1 MGPPPF
7 NGVLNSIPTDPAETQ
22 VLRQELE
29 DMVAKGAVERV
40 PDYLAHEGYYS
51 CYFLVPKRDGE
62 RRPILNLK
70 PFNKFVR
77 KYKFRLI
84 GTKSLLSRVKRG
96 DFPSCIDLRDAYFH
110 CPVTPRHRKYLR
122 LCLQGECY

>member
-29 DMVAKGAVERV
+29 EMVAKGALTRV

-51 CYFLVPKRDGE
+51 RYFLVPK
-62 RRPILNLK
+62 
-70 PFNKFVR
+70 
-77 KYKFRLI
+77 
-84 GTKSLLSRVKRG
+84 
-96 DFPSCIDLRDAYFH
+96 
-110 CPVTPRHRKYLR
+110 VTV
-122 LCLQGECY
+122 EDD